1 MLTFFQGQG
10 GAGVV
15 IDGCIRDYTHAKDL
29 EIGMWL
35 RGVTPN
41 YHTQTTQFP
50 SAVNIPISCGGT
62 LVLPGDIIIA
72 DDDGAVV
79 VPAKMASELA
89 NTGGSHSDWEVWVR
103 MKLAE
108 GGHLRDYYGRKAWSK
123 ETDDEYKK
131 WCNENNIEYHP
142 LDE

>member
-1 MLTFFQGQG
+1 MAPRGLQPERCLCPHDNARPDCWTIAEAALRLLTAF
-10 GAGVV
+10 
-15 IDGCIRDYTHAKDL
+15 
-29 EIGMWL
+29 
-35 RGVTPN
+35 
-41 YHTQTTQFP
+41 
-50 SAVNIPISCGGT
+50 CGS
-62 LVLPGDIIIA
+62 A

-131 WCNENNIEYHP
+131 WCNENDIEYHP